1 VDGSELQNAIHHQL
15 QRKDSKFYLAGIL
28 FKVKKIVDKDEDYIE
43 KQICLH
49 QFYSNVL

>member
-1 VDGSELQNAIHHQL
+1 VDGSELQNSIHQQP
-15 QRKDSKFYLAGIL
+15 QRKDCTLYLTGIL
-28 FKVKKIVDKDEDYIE
+28 FKVKKIVGKNEDYIE